1 MDATFVFPITIAT
14 IMIHLTCPRTNEKT
28 YAMHLRTLFALLAS
42 LIATTCAA
50 PQNFTDIKPSPQQ
63 VAWQDLEF
71 GVIIHFGPNT
81 FMDREWGDGT
91 ADPKVFNPTAFDP
104 EQWMRAIKAAGA
116 KYVVMVAKHH
126 DGFCLWPTAQTNYSV
141 KSSPWKDGKGDV
153 VAEVAAAARKYDLK
167 FGVYLSPWDRNE
179 PRYTNS
185 AEYDKYYAAE
195 LDELA
200 QNYGELTEFWLDG
213 AGSAGHIYNFP
224 HIVEELRTYQPNTL
238 VFADTG
244 LFEYGDIRWVGNE
257 AGVVA
262 RDNWNVIDR
271 HGYLRWRPAEAD
283 TPLRKL
289 HWFWHPN
296 DEASLK
302 SLPDLLTLYDQT
314 IGRGGQLMLGLAPDN
329 RGLLPENDAK
339 RLEEFGAAIANR
351 YGATT
356 NLAREHTQ
364 QAPEVER
371 ALDNDPDTFWS
382 APPNSH
388 QSTLEINFAKPIT
401 FDHALIMERLTNGQ
415 HVQSFRIEVWD
426 GAAWKSVASDHSI
439 GHKRIES
446 FPAQTAS
453 QVRLNI
459 LSSTDTAE
467 ISEFQ
472 LFLIGD
478 H

>member
-1 MDATFVFPITIAT
+1 MRHKAF
-14 IMIHLTCPRTNEKT
+14 HKLTQK
-28 YAMHLRTLFALLAS
+28 LLLVIFTLLISARLAS
-42 LIATTCAA
+42 
-50 PQNFTDIKPSPQQ
+50 PQNFVDVKPSPQQ

-126 DGFCLWPTAQTNYSV
+126 DGFCLWPTAQTTYSV
-141 KSSPWKDGKGDV
+141 KSSPWKNGKGDI
-153 VAEVAAAARKYDLK
+153 VADVAAAARKYGLK
-167 FGVYLSPWDRNE
+167 FGVYLSPWDRHE
-179 PRYTNS
+179 PRYSNS

-213 AGSAGHIYNFP
+213 AGSAGHVYNFP
-224 HIVEELRTYQPNTL
+224 RIIEKLRTYQPNTL

-302 SLPDLLTLYDQT
+302 SLSDLITLYDQT
-314 IGRGGQLMLGLAPDN
+314 IGRGGQLMLGLAPDS

-339 RLEEFGAAIANR
+339 RLEEFGAAIAKR
-351 YGATT
+351 YGATSS
-356 NLAREHTQ
+356 LSRENPQ
-364 QAPEVER
+364 QDPEVER

-382 APPNSH
+382 APQGSH
-388 QSTLEINFAKPIT
+388 HSTLEINFAKPIT
-401 FDHALIMERLTNGQ
+401 FDHALIMERLANGQ

-426 GAAWKSVASDHSI
+426 GTVWKSVASDHSI

-446 FPAQTAS
+446 FAPQTAS
-453 QVRLNI
+453 RVRLNI
-459 LSSTDTAE
+459 LSSTDAAE

-472 LFLIGD
+472 LFFIAKAD
-478 H
+478 

>member
-1 MDATFVFPITIAT
+1 MRLQAIFK
-14 IMIHLTCPRTNEKT
+14 LTGKT
-28 YAMHLRTLFALLAS
+28 LLSVFALLISGS
-42 LIATTCAA
+42 LGMA
-50 PQNFTDIKPSPQQ
+50 QNFVDVKPSPQQ
-63 VAWQDLEF
+63 VSWQDLEF

-91 ADPKVFNPTAFDP
+91 ADTKVFDPTAFDP

-153 VAEVAAAARKYDLK
+153 VAEVAAAARKYGLK
-167 FGVYLSPWDRNE
+167 FGVYLSPWDRHE
-179 PRYTNS
+179 PRYGNS

-213 AGSAGHIYNFP
+213 AGSAGHVYNFA
-224 HIVEELRTYQPNTL
+224 HIIEELRTYQPNTL

-257 AGVVA
+257 AGIVA

-302 SLPDLLTLYDQT
+302 SLSDLVTLYDQT

-329 RGLLPENDAK
+329 RGLLPDSDTR
-339 RLEEFGAAIANR
+339 RLEEFGATLAKR
-351 YGATT
+351 YGENA
-356 NLAREHTQ
+356 NLSREHVQ
-364 QAPEVER
+364 QDPEVER
-371 ALDNDPDTFWS
+371 ALDDDPETFWS
-382 APPNSH
+382 APQGSH
-388 QSTLEINFAKPIT
+388 HSTLEINFAKPVT
-401 FDHALIMERLTNGQ
+401 FDHALIMERLANGQ

-426 GAAWKSVASDHSI
+426 GSAWKSVVADHSI

-446 FPAQTAS
+446 FAPQTAS
-453 QVRLNI
+453 RVRLSI
-459 LSSTDTAE
+459 LSSTDAAE
-467 ISEFQ
+467 ITEFQ
-472 LFLIGD
+472 LFSVGER
-478 H
+478 

>member
-1 MDATFVFPITIAT
+1 
-14 IMIHLTCPRTNEKT
+14 
-28 YAMHLRTLFALLAS
+28 MHLRAFRKLTQKTLLAMFALLIAS
-42 LIATTCAA
+42 RSGTS
-50 PQNFTDIKPSPQQ
+50 QNFVDVKPSPQQ

-91 ADPKVFNPTAFDP
+91 ADPNVFNPTAFDP

-126 DGFCLWPTAQTNYSV
+126 DGFCLWPTEQTNYSV

-167 FGVYLSPWDRNE
+167 FGIYLSPWDRHE
-179 PRYTNS
+179 PRYSNS

-200 QNYGELTEFWLDG
+200 QRYGELTEFWLDG
-213 AGSAGHIYNFP
+213 AGSAGHVYNFP
-224 HIVEELRTYQPNTL
+224 HIIEELRTYQPNTL

-257 AGVVA
+257 AGVVP

-271 HGYLRWRPAEAD
+271 HGFLRWRPAEAD

-302 SLPDLLTLYDQT
+302 SLPDLITLYDQT

-329 RGLLPENDAK
+329 RGLLPNDDAK
-339 RLEEFGAAIANR
+339 RLEEFGAAISKR
-351 YGATT
+351 YGANA
-356 NLAREHTQ
+356 NLSREHKAQ
-364 QAPEVER
+364 DPEVDR

-382 APPNSH
+382 APRGSH
-388 QSTLEINFAKPIT
+388 RSMLEINFAKPVT
-401 FDHALIMERLTNGQ
+401 FDHALVMERLSNGQ

-426 GAAWKSVASDHSI
+426 GTGWKSVVAAHSI

-446 FPAQTAS
+446 FAAQTAS
-453 QVRLNI
+453 RVRLNI
-459 LSSTDTAE
+459 LSSTDAAE
-467 ISEFQ
+467 ITEFQ
-472 LFLIGD
+472 LFFLGAR
-478 H
+478 

>member
-1 MDATFVFPITIAT
+1 
-14 IMIHLTCPRTNEKT
+14 
-28 YAMHLRTLFALLAS
+28 MHLRAFLKLTQKTLLAVFALLISAG
-42 LIATTCAA
+42 LAV
-50 PQNFTDIKPSPQQ
+50 PQNFVDVKPSPQQ

-91 ADPKVFNPTAFDP
+91 ADPNVFNPSAFDP

-141 KSSPWKDGKGDV
+141 KSSPWENGKGDI
-153 VAEVAAAARKYDLK
+153 VADVAAAARKYGLK
-167 FGVYLSPWDRNE
+167 FGVYLSPWDRHE
-179 PRYTNS
+179 PRYSNS

-213 AGSAGHIYNFP
+213 AGSAGHVYNFP
-224 HIVEELRTYQPNTL
+224 HIIEELRTYQPNTL

-257 AGVVA
+257 AGIVA

-296 DEASLK
+296 DENSLK
-302 SLPDLLTLYDQT
+302 SLPDLITLYDQT

-329 RGLLPENDAK
+329 RGLLPDDDAK

-351 YGATT
+351 YGENA
-356 NLAREHTQ
+356 NLSREHVQ
-364 QAPEVER
+364 RDPEFER
-371 ALDNDPDTFWS
+371 ALDDDPDTFWS
-382 APPNSH
+382 APQGSH
-388 QSTLEINFAKPIT
+388 HSTLEVTFAKPIT
-401 FDHALIMERLTNGQ
+401 FDHALIMERLANGQ
-415 HVQSFRIEVWD
+415 HIQSFRIEVWD
-426 GAAWKSVASDHSI
+426 GAGWKPVAADHSI

-446 FPAQTAS
+446 FVAQTAAR
-453 QVRLNI
+453 VRLNI
-459 LSSTDTAE
+459 LSYTAAAA
-467 ISEFQ
+467 
-472 LFLIGD
+472 
-478 H
+478 

>member
-1 MDATFVFPITIAT
+1 MRLHSFLKLTRKTLLPLFV
-14 IMIHLTCPRTNEKT
+14 
-28 YAMHLRTLFALLAS
+28 S
-42 LIATTCAA
+42 LISAGLAI
-50 PQNFTDIKPSPQQ
+50 PQNFVDVKPSPQQ

-104 EQWMRAIKAAGA
+104 EQWMRAIKTAGA

-126 DGFCLWPTAQTNYSV
+126 DGFCLWPTEQTNYSV
-141 KSSPWKDGKGDV
+141 KSSPWKDGKGDI
-153 VAEVAAAARKYDLK
+153 VAEVAAAARKYGLK
-167 FGVYLSPWDRNE
+167 FGVYLSPWDRHE
-179 PRYTNS
+179 PRYSNS

-200 QNYGELTEFWLDG
+200 QHYGELTEFWLDG
-213 AGSAGHIYNFP
+213 AGSAGHVYNFP
-224 HIVEELRTYQPNTL
+224 KIIEELRTYQPNAL

-302 SLPDLLTLYDQT
+302 SLSELVTLYDQT
-314 IGRGGQLMLGLAPDN
+314 IGRGGQLMLGLAPDS
-329 RGLLPENDAK
+329 RGLLPDNDAK
-339 RLEEFGAAIANR
+339 RLEEFGAAIAKR

-356 NLAREHTQ
+356 NLSRDHVKQ
-364 QAPEVER
+364 DPEAER

-382 APPNSH
+382 APQGSH
-388 QSTLEINFAKPIT
+388 HATLEINFAKPIT
-401 FDHALIMERLTNGQ
+401 FDHALIMERLANGQ

-426 GAAWKSVASDHSI
+426 GSAWKSVVADHSI

-446 FPAQTAS
+446 FAAQTAS
-453 QVRLNI
+453 RVRLNI

-472 LFLIGD
+472 LFSIGD
-478 H
+478 S